1 MNVHVLWV
9 ADHTA
14 FTTHYHT
21 HDFFQIAFCKK
32 KGGTITIGDVTYVA
46 KPDHVYLMK
55 PTVMHTMTRGDDMK
69 LIEIKFMAEGEELI
83 SQLNALPNE
92 FCLSDVAFMKNIL
105 RQTVKEGLLK
115 APYSEQTTNASFK
128 IFLAHA
134 IREFDYNYLSEKPEN
149 DSSVIS
155 TGLDYTKNND
165 IIILNL
171 KDYINENLHREI
183 TLKEL
188 ADTVYFNPT
197 YFVRR
202 FKILWGVSPMKFV
215 LNARINKA
223 KELMLSTTLSVSEIA
238 EKCGFNSIHY
248 FSRTFKNYEGISPS
262 EYIDENKKLNAN

>member
-14 FTTHYHT
+14 FSTTYHT
-21 HDFFQIAFCKK
+21 HDFYQVAFCKK
-32 KGGTITIGDVTYVA
+32 KGGTITIGDVTYDA
-46 KPDHVYLMK
+46 KPDHVYFMK
-55 PTVMHTMTRGDDMK
+55 PTIMHAMTRGDDMK
-69 LIEIKFMAEGEELI
+69 LIEIKFVAEGEELNK
-83 SQLNALPNE
+83 QLNALPDE
-92 FCLSDVAFMKNIL
+92 FCLSDVAFMKSIL

-134 IREFDYNYLSEKPEN
+134 IREFDYNYLSLSPQN
-149 DSSVIS
+149 DSNVIS
-155 TGLDYTKNND
+155 SGLDFATKNND

-171 KDYINENLHREI
+171 KDYIDSNLHRDI

-188 ADTVYFNPT
+188 ADKVFFNPT

-215 LNARINKA
+215 LNARINRA
-223 KELMLSTTLSVSEIA
+223 KELMLSTNLTVSEIA
-238 EKCGFNSIHY
+238 ERCGFNSIHY
-248 FSRTFKNYEGISPS
+248 FSRTFKSYEDLSPS
-262 EYIDENKKLNAN
+262 EYIHQNRNK